1 MEFFKNILLFPLSQI
16 VRFFTSLRNF
26 LYEFGILKR
35 KIYKTKIISVG
46 NLIMGGAGKTPT
58 VEYISRYFLKKN
70 IFFSI
75 ISRGYKRKTKGFI
88 IASENDNFR
97 SIGDEPTQYFNKFK
111 SHSKVM
117 VSEDRN
123 IALKYC
129 DDNNIDYVI
138 MDDAYQNHS
147 FEKDLNI
154 LVSSYNKP
162 FFDDYIF
169 PMGMLRES
177 RKSANRAN
185 ILIFSDCPEY
195 MNAGQRS
202 IFTNKSLKYSNN
214 RIPVLFSNTNYL
226 NPIKIFGSKLCKK
239 VVTISS
245 IAYPKKFFDYVNSEY
260 DVIKQIEFN
269 DHHEYTENEVHSIKD
284 ILDDNIS
291 LIMTEKDAVKICEF
305 SNILGPYSVYYIPI
319 KINFLFKNKLSEYI

>member
-1 MEFFKNILLFPLSQI
+1 MEFFKKILFFPLSQI
-16 VRFFTSLRNF
+16 FRFFTSLRNF

-58 VEYISRYFLKKN
+58 VEYISRYLLKKN

-88 IASENDNFR
+88 IASKNDNFR
-97 SIGDEPTQYFNKFK
+97 TIGDEPTQYFNKFK
-111 SHSKVM
+111 NHSEVM

-129 DDNNIDYVI
+129 DDNNINYVI

-147 FEKDLNI
+147 FEKYINI

-177 RKSANRAN
+177 REGAKRAN
-185 ILIFSDCPEY
+185 ILIFSNCPED
-195 MNAGQRS
+195 MNADERS
-202 IFTNKSLKYSNN
+202 LLINKSLKYLNHG
-214 RIPVLFSNTNYL
+214 IPVLFSNTNYL
-226 NPIKIFGSKLCKK
+226 KPVKIFGSKLCKK
-239 VVTISS
+239 AVVISS
-245 IAYPKKFFDYVNSEY
+245 IAYPKKFFDYVHSEY
-260 DVIKQIEFN
+260 DVIKQIEFD
-269 DHHEYTENEVHSIKD
+269 DHHEYTENEVHTIKD

-319 KINFLFKNKLSEYI
+319 QINFLFNNKLSEYI

>member
-1 MEFFKNILLFPLSQI
+1 MEFFKKILFFPLSQI
-16 VRFFTSLRNF
+16 FRFFTSLRNF

-58 VEYISRYFLKKN
+58 VEYISRYLLKKN

-88 IASENDNFR
+88 IASKNDNFR
-97 SIGDEPTQYFNKFK
+97 TIGDEPTQYFNKFK
-111 SHSKVM
+111 NHSEVM

-147 FEKDLNI
+147 FEKYINI

-177 RKSANRAN
+177 REGAKRAN
-185 ILIFSDCPEY
+185 ILIFSNCPED
-195 MNAGQRS
+195 MNADERS
-202 IFTNKSLKYSNN
+202 FLINKSLKYLNHG
-214 RIPVLFSNTNYL
+214 IPVLFSNTNYL
-226 NPIKIFGSKLCKK
+226 KPVKIFGSKLCKK
-239 VVTISS
+239 AVVISS
-245 IAYPKKFFDYVNSEY
+245 IAYPKKFFDYVHSEY
-260 DVIKQIEFN
+260 DVIKQIEFD
-269 DHHEYTENEVHSIKD
+269 DHHEYTENEVHTIKD

-319 KINFLFKNKLSEYI
+319 QINFLFNNKLSEYI